1 MFYDYLTLI
10 GHAALMTLGL
20 AICSLIVGLL
30 LSIIFTAL
38 EANKYAFIAK
48 PASIVIALLRGLPE
62 ILVVLLI
69 YFGSTQ
75 IVEMLTG
82 EYIEFSAFGCGVFA
96 LSLIFASYA
105 SQTLRG
111 AIQAIPKGQWESG
124 AALGLSRPY
133 TFINLIMPQVW
144 RHALPG
150 LSNQWLVLLKDT
162 ALVSL
167 IGVDD
172 LMRQAGYIN
181 TNTHEPFT

>member
-48 PASIVIALLRGLPE
+48 PTAIIIALLRGLPE

-75 IVEMLTG
+75 VVEMLTG
-82 EYIEFSAFGCGVFA
+82 EYIEFSA
-96 LSLIFASYA
+96 LIFASYA

-124 AALGLSRPY
+124 AALGLSRSY

-150 LSNQWLVLLKDT
+150 LSNQWLVLSKDT

-167 IGVDD
+167 IGVDE
-172 LMRQAGYIN
+172 LIRQEG
-181 TNTHEPFT
+181 